1 MASRILFIPTQYA
14 IYLQLLGGI
23 GIAQTLPSVMLGAYT
38 RWFNDWALLVGWA
51 MGIAFGTLMA
61 AATDLT
67 RLIRCKSLASPSP
80 VYALFTV
87 ILNIAVAAVLT
98 PVFNAIGAQRMPFD
112 ETAASDYQA
121 QDTSKVVMQ
130 SLSAQH
136 SV

>member
-38 RWFNDWALLVGWA
+38 RWFNDWALLVGWV

-80 VYALFTV
+80 V
-87 ILNIAVAAVLT
+87 T
-98 PVFNAIGAQRMPFD
+98 PRYSQ
-112 ETAASDYQA
+112 
-121 QDTSKVVMQ
+121 
-130 SLSAQH
+130 
-136 SV
+136 